1 MYKRQEPTPFIENV
15 LQVTPNPFSHNFTI
29 SFDLIEKTT
38 DLTLRLLNTL
48 GQEVAVQSLGV
59 LNKGKH
65 TINWK
70 QLDLENGFYF
80 LQLQDG
86 QQRSVSQKVLKID

>member
-1 MYKRQEPTPFIENV
+1 MR
-15 LQVTPNPFSHNFTI
+15 
-29 SFDLIEKTT
+29 DLARLVGEKFHSPIYTFGY
-38 DLTLRLLNTL
+38 LGCLILLGIHLRHGIWSGL
-48 GQEVAVQSLGV
+48 QSLGV